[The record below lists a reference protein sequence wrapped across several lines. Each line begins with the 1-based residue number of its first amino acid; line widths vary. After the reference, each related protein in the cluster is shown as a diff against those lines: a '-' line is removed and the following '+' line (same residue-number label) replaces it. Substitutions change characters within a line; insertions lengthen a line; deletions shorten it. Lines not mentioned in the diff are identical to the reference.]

1 MRRTRCWAFGFT
13 GCCRRSSC
21 RPPSSPSTTTTSLP
35 GGAALSTTCP
45 QSNLP
50 CERSATKTSAD
61 VQRKPSDQLRQEELQ
76 TTACEAGVDFGTDP
90 AKPLAMKKFVS
101 HATCRDSL
109 GLQEQEL
116 YLIVGETSDLWR
128 IKSDYSYVLGRET
141 FLMLWPAD
149 GDASKKELRDQLEE
163 FSEYMRTHGCQ
174 S

>member
-1 MRRTRCWAFGFT
+1 MTIMEVSMLTGFYPNQDDLKQLSHEKNT
-13 GCCRRSSC
+13 VLGFWVHRM
-21 RPPSSPSTTTTSLP
+21 LQAEFLQ
-35 GGAALSTTCP
+35 AALVTIYDYYE
-45 QSNLP
+45 P
-50 CERSATKTSAD
+50 C
-61 VQRKPSDQLRQEELQ
+61 
-76 TTACEAGVDFGTDP
+76 TDP